1 MMISRSTSRKL
12 LFVLFSFLLPIEV
25 WSGVPTKPVEVR
37 LEQEVNVS
45 GDTVVLGD
53 VATIYAKSMRDFQ
66 ALSELTLSK
75 IGESGE
81 LRLPQG
87 YLENR
92 IREVLP
98 AGTEFRLHAPQQV
111 TFRLNRIG
119 TSTDEFVAE
128 ISRRGRAEGKIPE
141 WAEVQVE
148 PIGGFDQLKLWKLSE
163 SRIEPAAV
171 TTRWKGETAFKI
183 SQAGKDLIW
192 VKVKIRWFADAWVA
206 KRSIGILSNLQAADF
221 VKARVEVTDSRED
234 PILASE
240 DIEAAIRQAR
250 ARRSLA
256 GGAALV
262 AAAIE
267 KSPDAKPGQNLKV
280 VFVSESGVRV
290 STEGALLGAG
300 SIGGEVRAK
309 LRSSRKVVTGKLVA
323 GDLMEVSL

>member
-1 MMISRSTSRKL
+1 MMISHSTSRKL

-37 LEQEVNVS
+37 LEQEVTVS

-171 TTRWKGETAFKI
+171 TNRWKGETAFKI

>member
-1 MMISRSTSRKL
+1 
-12 LFVLFSFLLPIEV
+12 
-25 WSGVPTKPVEVR
+25 
-37 LEQEVNVS
+37 
-45 GDTVVLGD
+45 
-53 VATIYAKSMRDFQ
+53 
-66 ALSELTLSK
+66 
-75 IGESGE
+75 
-81 LRLPQG
+81 LPQG
-87 YLENR
+87 YLGNR

-234 PILASE
+234 PLLASE
-240 DIEAAIRQAR
+240 DIEAAVRQAR